1 MLYQELERLEEEKK
15 QANKIYLGLK
25 TSGEFAMWQLG

>member
-15 QANKIYLGLK
+15 QAHKIYLGLK